1 MANRNV
7 RGPKKQLAK
16 SCSKLRKHAQK
27 GMSRKKKH
35 AQGLQRFLTEQ
46 DLVQEQEGEE
56 QK

>member
-16 SCSKLRKHAQK
+16 SCSKLRKHAQ
-27 GMSRKKKH
+27 
-35 AQGLQRFLTEQ
+35 GLQRFLTEQ
-46 DLVQEQEGEE
+46 DLAQEQEGEE

>member
-16 SCSKLRKHAQK
+16 SCSKL
-27 GMSRKKKH
+27 KKRH
-35 AQGLQRFLTEQ
+35 PQGLKRTCNMHPQNLET
-46 DLVQEQEGEE
+46 LLKQEEKVEEE